1 MNVVLVLTNFPSREA
16 AVKLAEQLVAAKLAA
31 CINILAPCLS
41 IYHWQGKT
49 ESAEEIPVLIK
60 TTENRY
66 EEVQKMIRDLHPYEL
81 PEILCVPLAGGLP
94 EYLQWVAAETRT
106 KP

>member
-1 MNVVLVLTNFPSREA
+1 MNVVLVLTNLPSREA

-49 ESAEEIPVLIK
+49 ESADEFPVLIK
-60 TTENRY
+60 TTQSRY
-66 EEVQKMIRDLHPYEL
+66 EEVQTMIRDLHPYEL
-81 PEILCVPLAGGLP
+81 PEILCVPVAGGLP
-94 EYLQWVAAETRT
+94 EYLQWVAAQS
-106 KP
+106 

>member
-1 MNVVLVLTNFPSREA
+1 MNVVLVLTNLPSREA

-49 ESAEEIPVLIK
+49 ESADEFPVLIK
-60 TTENRY
+60 TTESRY
-66 EEVQKMIRDLHPYEL
+66 EEVQTMIRDLHPYEL
-81 PEILCVPLAGGLP
+81 PEILCVPVAGGLP
-94 EYLQWVAAETRT
+94 EYLQWVAAQS
-106 KP
+106 

>member
-1 MNVVLVLTNFPSREA
+1 MNVVLVLTNFPSRET

-41 IYHWQGKT
+41 IYHWQEKT
-49 ESAEEIPVLIK
+49 ESTEEITVLIK

-66 EEVQKMIRDLHPYEL
+66 EEVQKMIRNLHPYEL
-81 PEILCVPLAGGLP
+81 PEILCVPVAGGLP
-94 EYLQWVAAETRT
+94 EYLQWVAAETLT
-106 KP
+106 TP